1 MAEKKENN
9 FLVKI
14 DKVRKKSYA
23 GFMLLKQDDIIVAL
37 NNQFYTFGE
46 TKLTEELKDLKVL
59 GFENFIFLR
68 TIKGKSLKTILEMAL
83 SGT

>member
-23 GFMLLKQDDIIVAL
+23 GFMLLKQDDVWSRLIINL
-37 NNQFYTFGE
+37 YFW
-46 TKLTEELKDLKVL
+46 
-59 GFENFIFLR
+59 
-68 TIKGKSLKTILEMAL
+68 
-83 SGT
+83 